1 MQTSNKERTLSWIVN
16 QHKKGNISF
25 SHKLQR
31 PIGLWNNKMKSYLI
45 HSLLFGYP
53 VNTIYVIV
61 EDDVIYTLD
70 GSQRTST
77 CIDFINGKFALNKE
91 TPKAKIK
98 FKENGE
104 TVVKEFDIAGK
115 RFDKLDEE
123 VKETLLAASLT
134 FCTLSDY
141 TDEEVREMFK
151 RQNTSQKLSNP
162 HSRVVL
168 ESEKFRNTITELAN
182 HPVMSK
188 LLGDNQKKK
197 GLDKDIIIQ
206 TLMLIAT
213 DNEHDFTSFRT
224 KDIDKFIVEYGDASL
239 DKIPMLRAGIDNLN
253 SAFEEISIFPSSI
266 PMVLYAYYKCVKDNK
281 SFESLNKAVAEFVA
295 NYDVNEGYKQFTQS
309 GTSNS
314 DMLRGRFD
322 YWRNLLREI

>member
-16 QHKKGNISF
+16 QYKKGNISF

-53 VNTIYVIV
+53 VNTIYVVV

-115 RFDKLDEE
+115 RFNKLDEE

-168 ESEKFRNTITELAN
+168 ESEEFRNTIAELAD
-182 HPVMSK
+182 HSVMSK

-197 GLDKDIIIQ
+197 GLDKDIIIE
-206 TLMLIAT
+206 TLMLVST

-239 DKIPMLRAGIDNLN
+239 GKITTLKVALDSLDN
-253 SAFEEISIFPSSI
+253 AFKELSIPLSSI
-266 PMVLYAYYKCVKDNK
+266 PMILYAAYKCIKDNK
-281 SFESLNKAVAEFVA
+281 PFDSLKTAIVEFTA
-295 NYDVNEGYKQFTQS
+295 NYEVNEGYKQFTQS

-314 DMLRGRFD
+314 DMVRGRFD

>member
-16 QHKKGNISF
+16 QYKKGNISF

-45 HSLLFGYP
+45 HSLLAGYP
-53 VNTIYVIV
+53 VNTIYVVV

-77 CIDFINGKFALNKE
+77 CLDFINGQFALNKE

-168 ESEKFRNTITELAN
+168 ESEEFRNTIAELAN

-281 SFESLNKAVAEFVA
+281 SFELLNNAVDEFVT
-295 NYDVNEGYKQFTQS
+295 NYEVNEGYKQFTQS

-314 DMLRGRFD
+314 DMVRGRFD